1 MPASLVDQAAIVGIG
16 QTEFSKE
23 SGRSELQLAAEASL
37 AAIRDAGLTPADIDG
52 LITFTLDTSDE
63 LLLMRALGLPEIRFW
78 SRTPHG
84 GAGSTTTILHAAS
97 AVASGAA
104 KHVLVWR
111 AFNERSGHR
120 FGQPNAAAPP
130 LGWNWY
136 LPFGLDTPAK
146 IYSLTFQRY
155 MDAYGLTNEDF
166 GRYTVVARKH
176 AATNPNAWFY
186 ERPITLADHQASR
199 WIVEPI
205 LRLLDCCQE
214 SDGGVALVI
223 STAERARDLPQPLVR
238 LRHVVDSHL
247 MGGHVMFNYYLEDHS
262 RFEECH
268 SAAARLYGESGLTA
282 SDMDAAMLYEN
293 FSPVVFMQL
302 EGFGFCG
309 PGEARDF
316 VRDGHIE
323 LGGSLP
329 VNTHGGLLGEAYI
342 HGMNNI
348 LEGVRQIRGQAVN
361 QVAGARHVLV
371 GGGRG
376 AMILAGD

>member
-1 MPASLVDQAAIVGIG
+1 MLV
-16 QTEFSKE
+16 
-23 SGRSELQLAAEASL
+23 LQQPFCR
-37 AAIRDAGLTPADIDG
+37 IRATC
-52 LITFTLDTSDE
+52 
-63 LLLMRALGLPEIRFW
+63 
-78 SRTPHG
+78 SR
-84 GAGSTTTILHAAS
+84 
-97 AVASGAA
+97 
-104 KHVLVWR
+104 
-111 AFNERSGHR
+111 
-120 FGQPNAAAPP
+120 
-130 LGWNWY
+130 
-136 LPFGLDTPAK
+136 
-146 IYSLTFQRY
+146 
-155 MDAYGLTNEDF
+155 
-166 GRYTVVARKH
+166 
-176 AATNPNAWFY
+176 
-186 ERPITLADHQASR
+186 
-199 WIVEPI
+199 
-205 LRLLDCCQE
+205 
-214 SDGGVALVI
+214 
-223 STAERARDLPQPLVR
+223 
-238 LRHVVDSHL
+238 
-247 MGGHVMFNYYLEDHS
+247 
-262 RFEECH
+262 CH